1 MGKTLGDKAPK
12 IFNVNWFRLDDEG
25 NFLWP
30 GFGDNM
36 RVLLWILDRCEGKAH
51 ANETPIGFVPSA
63 DDIDIEGLD
72 MSKETLASILEVD
85 NDIWRKEAED
95 IEEFYKKF
103 GDHLPEEL
111 AKQLRELKAR
121 LG

>member
-1 MGKTLGDKAPK
+1 
-12 IFNVNWFRLDDEG
+12 
-25 NFLWP
+25 
-30 GFGDNM
+30 
-36 RVLLWILDRCEGKAH
+36 
-51 ANETPIGFVPSA
+51 
-63 DDIDIEGLD
+63 

-85 NDIWRKEAED
+85 NDIWRKEAEG

-111 AKQLRELKAR
+111 AKQLRDLKAR